1 VSVDLRAAI
10 SAALDVSAPPPCH
23 EEILSR
29 AALRRVQHRRGRA
42 RSMLAAATLVVAA
55 AIFAGG
61 YASVDAAPAPAHLAA
76 LPAPAPVPLAT

>member
-10 SAALDVSAPPPCH
+10 CAALDVAAPPPCH
-23 EEILSR
+23 DAIRAR
-29 AALRRVQHRRGRA
+29 AALQRTQSRRRRV

-61 YASVDAAPAPAHLAA
+61 FTSVDAAPASVAS
-76 LPAPAPVPLAT
+76 LPAPAPVPLST